1 MSAYSLSLV
10 LLEFIRSGV
19 NVGVAV
25 PTNSLAF
32 FRCAPIVLFYS
43 KVYTAIF
50 PLTLTYVLYT
60 SVLLAQR
67 VYLSL
72 PLSPSRLVI
81 QEVNVAHRGDYIC
94 RATNPNINDPQTA
107 NVFSGEV
114 TVKVEPR
121 DLQQKTPIRQGNMYT
136 FK

>member
-67 VYLSL
+67 VYLPL
-72 PLSPSRLVI
+72 PLSLSLPP
-81 QEVNVAHRGDYIC
+81 DW
-94 RATNPNINDPQTA
+94 
-107 NVFSGEV
+107 
-114 TVKVEPR
+114 
-121 DLQQKTPIRQGNMYT
+121 
-136 FK
+136 